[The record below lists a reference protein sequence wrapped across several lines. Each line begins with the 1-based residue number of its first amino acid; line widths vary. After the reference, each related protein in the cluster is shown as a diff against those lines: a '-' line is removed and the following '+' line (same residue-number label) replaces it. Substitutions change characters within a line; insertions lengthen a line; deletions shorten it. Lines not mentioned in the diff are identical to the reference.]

1 MDPNNIHSE
10 NINKEIKKQALII
23 EGDELIFP
31 KATIDPKLSQL
42 QKNVTEFIT
51 SIILKHEKE
60 LFLLVSQYD
69 KQNINE
75 FFCTTNSK
83 IIEAITMLTN
93 KFFNDLYRKIQDE
106 IQTPLSILVLEMCK
120 FAEYGPHI
128 LLDKLIRLVISI
140 HLDINREQLVLGEDY
155 ELYEKSLLN
164 QINICILSYN
174 LLHMLSIGPDD
185 NIPFNKI
192 PEGINAFN
200 IVIDKNI
207 SV

>member
-1 MDPNNIHSE
+1 MDSNNHSK
-10 NINKEIKKQALII
+10 NLNKEIKKQAFVI

-31 KATIDPKLSQL
+31 KASIDPKLSQL
-42 QKNVTEFIT
+42 QKNATEFIT

-60 LFLLVSQYD
+60 LFLLISQYD
-69 KQNINE
+69 KQNIND
-75 FFCTTNSK
+75 FLCTTNSK
-83 IIEAITMLTN
+83 IIEAITVLTN
-93 KFFNDLYRKIQDE
+93 KFFNDLYQKIQND
-106 IQTPLSILVLEMCK
+106 IQTPISTFILEMCK

-140 HLDINREQLVLGEDY
+140 HLDINREQLVLNDNY

-174 LLHMLSIGPDD
+174 LLHMLSIGPDE
-185 NIPFNKI
+185 NVPFSKI
-192 PEGINAFN
+192 PEGMNAFN

-207 SV
+207 SI

>member
-1 MDPNNIHSE
+1 MDPNNINSK
-10 NINKEIKKQALII
+10 NINKEIKKQAFII

-42 QKNVTEFIT
+42 QKNTTEFIT
-51 SIILKHEKE
+51 SVILKHEKE

-106 IQTPLSILVLEMCK
+106 IQTPLTILALEMCK

-128 LLDKLIRLVISI
+128 LLDKLIRIVISI
-140 HLDINREQLVLGEDY
+140 HLDINREQLVLNEDY

-174 LLHMLSIGPDD
+174 LLHMLSIGPDE

-192 PEGINAFN
+192 PEGMNAFN

-207 SV
+207 SI

>member
-1 MDPNNIHSE
+1 MDQNNIHSE
-10 NINKEIKKQALII
+10 NINKEIKKQAFII

-42 QKNVTEFIT
+42 QKNATEFIT

-69 KQNINE
+69 RQNINE

-106 IQTPLSILVLEMCK
+106 IETPLTILVLEMCK

-140 HLDINREQLVLGEDY
+140 HLDINREQLVLNEDY

-192 PEGINAFN
+192 PEGMNAFN

-207 SV
+207 SI